1 MCPSGRLP
9 SWVKEEEVTDREK
22 PSRKVRS
29 LRDRAYTS
37 IKNAIITAQL
47 KPNQRL
53 VEERMAAD
61 IGSSRT
67 PVREAL
73 QKLEKEGLI
82 FRPPRTGFVV
92 KGVIEEEVED
102 ILDLQRML
110 EGYAGRLAT
119 QRITEDEITHLNDL
133 IKLQE
138 ECVTNADTEM
148 FICLD
153 GEFHDALHRA
163 AKHARLYDLVQGLRD
178 YLDRYRVI
186 IFRSHANLDLSIKDH
201 KEVVSL
207 MKTKNARQ
215 IEKLMGKHMI
225 RGKNIIKNKI
235 RRDGQDR

>member
-1 MCPSGRLP
+1 MCPSGRFL
-9 SWVKEEEVTDREK
+9 SWVKEEEMTDREK
-22 PSRKVRS
+22 PSKKVRP
-29 LRDRAYTS
+29 LRDRVYAS

-47 KPNQRL
+47 KPNQRV

-73 QKLEKEGLI
+73 QKLEREGLI

-92 KGVIEEEVED
+92 KGVTEEEVED
-102 ILDLQRML
+102 ILDLQCVL

-119 QRITEDEITHLNDL
+119 QRITKDEITHLDDL
-133 IKLQE
+133 IKRQE
-138 ECVTNADTEM
+138 ECVMNADTEM
-148 FICLD
+148 FIGLD
-153 GEFHDALHRA
+153 GEFHDTLHRA

-178 YLDRYRVI
+178 CMDRYRVI
-186 IFRSHANLDLSIKDH
+186 IFRSHAKLYLSIKDH

-215 IEKLMGKHMI
+215 IEKLIGKHMV

-235 RRDGQDR
+235 RQDR